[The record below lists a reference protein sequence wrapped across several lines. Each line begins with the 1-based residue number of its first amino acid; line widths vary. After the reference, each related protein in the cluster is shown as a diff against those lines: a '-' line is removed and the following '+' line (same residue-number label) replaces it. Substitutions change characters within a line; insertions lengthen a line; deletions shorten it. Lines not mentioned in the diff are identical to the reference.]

1 MKKLVSILCFLFK
14 KRVEIMPNAS
24 ALINFTDVKIHNW
37 IILIMKMTGFFPLLS
52 LPETDK
58 YTFGSVHDLNSEDGE
73 SDFSGSDCSWF
84 NLRSSLP
91 IVFTITYS
99 LRYVLTLMIR
109 ILKWRYLT
117 VSSCPSLIVT
127 LKCISATSC
136 VIFFFAKKCQIEEVI
151 IISSSFLRPLPIKAK
166 FDIRLYS
173 VLVFILL
180 GFSIILEF
188 ISNLFILTQWDFDAY
203 HSKFDFIGNQLPLN
217 IGSNKVIDFI
227 FYFDLIL
234 QHFIAFIL
242 LIGKVCNLLVYLRN
256 FFTLNSFRYKS
267 FQTFL

>member
-1 MKKLVSILCFLFK
+1 
-14 KRVEIMPNAS
+14 
-24 ALINFTDVKIHNW
+24 
-37 IILIMKMTGFFPLLS
+37 
-52 LPETDK
+52 
-58 YTFGSVHDLNSEDGE
+58 
-73 SDFSGSDCSWF
+73 
-84 NLRSSLP
+84 
-91 IVFTITYS
+91 
-99 LRYVLTLMIR
+99 
-109 ILKWRYLT
+109 
-117 VSSCPSLIVT
+117 
-127 LKCISATSC
+127 
-136 VIFFFAKKCQIEEVI
+136 
-151 IISSSFLRPLPIKAK
+151 LPIKAK

-267 FQTFL
+267 FQTFLWIDKWFLL